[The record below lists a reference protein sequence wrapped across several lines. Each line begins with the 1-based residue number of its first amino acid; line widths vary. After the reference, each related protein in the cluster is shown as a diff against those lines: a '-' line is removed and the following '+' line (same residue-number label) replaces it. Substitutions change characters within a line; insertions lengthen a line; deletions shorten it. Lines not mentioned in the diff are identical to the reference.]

1 MRVVKGAKVE
11 DFLVYCTG
19 TRISKTMQ
27 RHVALF
33 LAKLSNV
40 PDAHTVEHFCIEEKA
55 WFEQQYENDNT
66 RAAYMTKYRKA
77 IASMAADRSF
87 PDAVMYEQET
97 ANGTI
102 RQHIALKWMN
112 YGSEFH
118 QQRQAP
124 TQAKAKAQRRQRV
137 AFEPQPVIDAAV
149 AALSSA
155 SSSTWEVAAAIILL
169 TGRRPTEIL
178 KSGDFTQ
185 VGAYQLEF
193 SGQLK
198 QRNKTTAFEI
208 YCLERSHRLI
218 DAFTRFRRIASVRE
232 LQEAENTAVDSRLNA
247 TVNRAVRTVFTEDI
261 LPAPLGESQLSAK
274 NLRAAYVNIAYHL
287 FGNPET
293 SIGSFAEDFLGHQ
306 NAGSAASYEDY
317 YCVDGE
323 GQPLPIGLLRDELQ
337 AKPKRPRA
345 RKRTTVHVDGLL
357 KERFEAYGEG
367 THKEKMAQLLDAA
380 ERNERLERQLHS
392 VEQRLKLAKD
402 HIALLQQKQAE
413 QPPSTKAKAKKSD
426 RPQDGRKTQESDR
439 KATKASKE
447 RDRQTSKAAKSSDRP
462 LAPAH
467 TPIPDDWTEMSNEE
481 LNGSQIPGSADEKI
495 RRSIEALYEYNE
507 GRYSCGEAS
516 PTHSEQWSI
525 TPTVVQKL
533 SGSNANRVKEYL
545 ERHPKVE
552 QRLKKYN
559 KDYGYQQNRGKGH
572 PRDSVKWPVSYGE
585 YEWSA

>member
-1 MRVVKGAKVE
+1 MQVVKSARVE
-11 DFLVYCTG
+11 DFMQYCAG
-19 TRISKTMQ
+19 TRLSKVMQ

-33 LAKLSNV
+33 LAKLSGATNKR
-40 PDAHTVEHFCIEEKA
+40 TVEYLCIEEKG
-55 WFEQQYENDNT
+55 WFEQQYQNDNT
-66 RAAYMTKYRKA
+66 RAAHMTKYRRA
-77 IASMAADRSF
+77 IASMSADRPF
-87 PDAVMYEQET
+87 PKAVTYEQET
-97 ANGTI
+97 ANGPV

-112 YGSEFH
+112 YSSEFH

-124 TQAKAKAQRRQRV
+124 TQAKSKAQRRSRV

-149 AALSSA
+149 AALS

-198 QRNKTTAFEI
+198 NRSKETTYEI
-208 YCLERSHRLI
+208 YCLARSHLLI

-247 TVNRAVRTVFTEDI
+247 TVNRAVRAVFSEDV
-261 LPAPLGESQLSAK
+261 LPAPLGEAQLSAK
-274 NLRAAYVNIAYHL
+274 NLRAAYVNMAYHL
-287 FGNPET
+287 FGIPET

-317 YCVDGE
+317 YCVDGA
-323 GQPLPIGLLRDELQ
+323 GQPLAIGLLRDELQ

-345 RKRTTVHVDGLL
+345 KKRTTVHVDGLL
-357 KERFEAYGEG
+357 KDRFEAYGKG

-380 ERNERLERQLHS
+380 ERNERLARQLHS
-392 VEQRLKLAKD
+392 AEQRLKLAKA

-413 QPPSTKAKAKKSD
+413 PLVTPKESDHTTAKAV
-426 RPQDGRKTQESDR
+426 
-439 KATKASKE
+439 KATKAS
-447 RDRQTSKAAKSSDRP
+447 DRNTAKAAKAIKASDRP
-462 LAPAH
+462 EAPAR
-467 TPIPDDWTEMSNEE
+467 TPIPDDWTEMSSGE

-495 RRSIEALYEYNE
+495 RRSIEALHEYNE
-507 GRYSCGEAS
+507 GR
-516 PTHSEQWSI
+516 PHIEQWSI

-533 SGSNANRVKEYL
+533 SGSNANRVKDYL
-545 ERHPKVE
+545 ERHPEVE
-552 QRLKKYN
+552 QYN
-559 KDYGYQQNRGKGH
+559 QDYGYQQNRGKGH

>member
-11 DFLVYCTG
+11 DFLPYCTG
-19 TRISKTMQ
+19 TRLSQTMQ

-40 PDAHTVEHFCIEEKA
+40 SDAHTVEHFCLEEKG
-55 WFEQQYENDNT
+55 WFEQQYRNDNT
-66 RAAYMTKYRKA
+66 RAAYMTKYRRA
-77 IASMAADRSF
+77 IASMASDRSF

-97 ANGTI
+97 ANGSV

-112 YGSEFH
+112 YSSEFH

-149 AALSSA
+149 VALS

-178 KSGDFTQ
+178 KSGDFAQ

-208 YCLERSHRLI
+208 YCLERSHLLI

-247 TVNRAVRTVFTEDI
+247 TVNRAVRTVFSEDI

-317 YCVDGE
+317 YCVDGK
-323 GQPLPIGLLRDELQ
+323 GQPLSIGLIKDELQ

-392 VEQRLKLAKD
+392 LEQRLNVAKD
-402 HIALLQQKQAE
+402 YIALLQQKRSSSRHQPKPKSKRVILPRSGFANAK
-413 QPPSTKAKAKKSD
+413 QPKQIKRVIAIRHLHLHLSIPPSPMT
-426 RPQDGRKTQESDR
+426 G
-439 KATKASKE
+439 
-447 RDRQTSKAAKSSDRP
+447 
-462 LAPAH
+462 
-467 TPIPDDWTEMSNEE
+467 
-481 LNGSQIPGSADEKI
+481 
-495 RRSIEALYEYNE
+495 
-507 GRYSCGEAS
+507 
-516 PTHSEQWSI
+516 
-525 TPTVVQKL
+525 
-533 SGSNANRVKEYL
+533 
-545 ERHPKVE
+545 
-552 QRLKKYN
+552 QR
-559 KDYGYQQNRGKGH
+559 
-572 PRDSVKWPVSYGE
+572 
-585 YEWSA
+585 

>member
-19 TRISKTMQ
+19 TRLSQTMQ

-40 PDAHTVEHFCIEEKA
+40 PDAHTVEHFCIEEKS
-55 WFEQQYENDNT
+55 WFEQQYKNDNT
-66 RAAYMTKYRKA
+66 RAAHMTKYRKA
-77 IASMAADRSF
+77 IASMASDRSF
-87 PDAVMYEQET
+87 PDSVMYEQET

-185 VGAYQLEF
+185 VSAYQLEF

-198 QRNKTTAFEI
+198 RRSNETATFPI

-232 LQEAENTAVDSRLNA
+232 LQAAENTAVDSRLNA
-247 TVNRAVRTVFTEDI
+247 TVNRAVRTVFPEDI

-317 YCVDGE
+317 YCVGGK
-323 GQPLPIGLLRDELQ
+323 GQPLAIGLLKDELQ
-337 AKPKRPRA
+337 AKPKKPRA

-392 VEQRLKLAKD
+392 VEQRLKLAKE
-402 HIALLQQKQAE
+402 HIALLQQKQSAK
-413 QPPSTKAKAKKSD
+413 TK
-426 RPQDGRKTQESDR
+426 ESDR
-439 KATKASKE
+439 NTAESVKSVKPIKSVK
-447 RDRQTSKAAKSSDRP
+447 SVKSSDSPTERLRQRP
-462 LAPAH
+462 QAPAH
-467 TPIPDDWTEMSNEE
+467 TPIPDDWTEMSNGE
-481 LNGSQIPGSADEKI
+481 LNGSQIPGSADEKV

-507 GRYSCGEAS
+507 GRS
-516 PTHSEQWSI
+516 HSEQWSI

-559 KDYGYQQNRGKGH
+559 QDYGYQQNRGKGH
-572 PRDSVKWPVSYGE
+572 PRDSVQWPASYGE

>member
-1 MRVVKGAKVE
+1 MQVVKGARVE
-11 DFLVYCTG
+11 DFLPYCAG
-19 TRISKTMQ
+19 TRLSQTMQ
-27 RHVALF
+27 RHVAIF
-33 LAKLSNV
+33 LAKLSGATNKR
-40 PDAHTVEHFCIEEKA
+40 TVEYLCVEEKG
-55 WFEQQYENDNT
+55 WFEQQYQNDNT
-66 RAAYMTKYRKA
+66 RAAHMTKYRRA
-77 IASMAADRSF
+77 IASMSADRPF
-87 PDAVMYEQET
+87 PKAVTYEQET
-97 ANGTI
+97 ANGPV

-112 YGSEFH
+112 YSSEFH

-124 TQAKAKAQRRQRV
+124 TQAKSKAQRRSRV

-149 AALSSA
+149 AALSS
-155 SSSTWEVAAAIILL
+155 SLTWEVAAAIILL

-198 QRNKTTAFEI
+198 SRGQKTTYAI
-208 YCLERSHRLI
+208 YCLVRSHLLI

-247 TVNRAVRTVFTEDI
+247 TVNRAVRAVFPEDV
-261 LPAPLGESQLSAK
+261 LPAPLGETQLSAK

-287 FGNPET
+287 FGTPET

-317 YCVDGE
+317 YCVDGK
-323 GQPLPIGLLRDELQ
+323 GQPLSIGLLKDQLQ

-345 RKRTTVHVDGLL
+345 KKRTTVHVDGLL
-357 KERFEAYGEG
+357 KDRFEAYGEG

-392 VEQRLKLAKD
+392 AEQRLKLAKD

-413 QPPSTKAKAKKSD
+413 PLVTPKESDLNTAKAVKAAKESD
-426 RPQDGRKTQESDR
+426 RPPTKVAKTVKESD
-439 KATKASKE
+439 TPSE
-447 RDRQTSKAAKSSDRP
+447 WLRQR
-462 LAPAH
+462 LEAPAR
-467 TPIPDDWTEMSNEE
+467 TPIPDDWTEMSNTE

-507 GRYSCGEAS
+507 GRSH
-516 PTHSEQWSI
+516 PEQWSI

-533 SGSNANRVKEYL
+533 SGSNANRVKDYL
-545 ERHPKVE
+545 ERHSKVE
-552 QRLKKYN
+552 QRLERYN
-559 KDYGYQQNRGKGH
+559 RDYGYQQNRGKGH
-572 PRDSVKWPVSYGE
+572 PRDSVKWPVAYGE
-585 YEWSA
+585 YEW

>member
-1 MRVVKGAKVE
+1 
-11 DFLVYCTG
+11 
-19 TRISKTMQ
+19 MQ

-40 PDAHTVEHFCIEEKA
+40 TDAHTVEYFCIEEKA
-55 WFEQQYENDNT
+55 WFEQQYKNANT
-66 RAAYMTKYRKA
+66 RAAYMTKYRRA
-77 IASMAADRSF
+77 IAAMAADRSF

-97 ANGTI
+97 ANGSV

-112 YGSEFH
+112 YSSEFH
-118 QQRQAP
+118 QQRQAA

-247 TVNRAVRTVFTEDI
+247 TVNRAVRTVFSEDI

-287 FGNPET
+287 FGTPQT

-317 YCVDGE
+317 YCVNSK
-323 GQPLPIGLLRDELQ
+323 GQPLSIGLLKDELQ

-392 VEQRLKLAKD
+392 LEQRLKLAKD
-402 HIALLQQKQAE
+402 HIALLQQKQTE
-413 QPPSTKAKAKKSD
+413 QPPSAKVRAKTKKSD
-426 RPQDGRKTQESDR
+426 TPTERLRQRHKAPKESD
-439 KATKASKE
+439 APTE
-447 RDRQTSKAAKSSDRP
+447 RHRQRQTSKAAKSSDRHQT
-462 LAPAH
+462 PAH
-467 TPIPDDWTEMSNEE
+467 TPIPDDWTEMSNGE
-481 LNGSQIPGSADEKI
+481 LNGSQIPGSADEKV

-507 GRYSCGEAS
+507 GRS
-516 PTHSEQWSI
+516 HSEQWSI

-559 KDYGYQQNRGKGH
+559 QDYGYQQNRGKGH
-572 PRDSVKWPVSYGE
+572 PRDSVQWPASYGE

>member
-1 MRVVKGAKVE
+1 MQVIKAARVK
-11 DFLVYCTG
+11 DFLPYCTG
-19 TRISKTMQ
+19 TRLSKVMQ

-33 LAKLSNV
+33 LAKLSGAT
-40 PDAHTVEHFCIEEKA
+40 DAHTVEHFCIEEKA
-55 WFEQQYENDNT
+55 WFEQQYKNDNT
-66 RAAYMTKYRKA
+66 RAAYMTKYRRA
-77 IASMAADRSF
+77 IALMSTDRPF
-87 PDAVMYEQET
+87 PDSVMYEQET
-97 ANGTI
+97 ANGPI

-112 YGSEFH
+112 YSSEFH

-149 AALSSA
+149 AALS

-198 QRNKTTAFEI
+198 SRNKTTTFPI

-232 LQEAENTAVDSRLNA
+232 LQAAENAAVDSRMNA
-247 TVNRAVRTVFTEDI
+247 TVNRAVRTVFSEDI

-317 YCVDGE
+317 YCVDSK
-323 GQPLPIGLLRDELQ
+323 GQPLSIGLLKDELQ

-357 KERFEAYGEG
+357 KDRFEAYGEG

-380 ERNERLERQLHS
+380 ERNERLERQLH
-392 VEQRLKLAKD
+392 A
-402 HIALLQQKQAE
+402 
-413 QPPSTKAKAKKSD
+413 
-426 RPQDGRKTQESDR
+426 
-439 KATKASKE
+439 
-447 RDRQTSKAAKSSDRP
+447 
-462 LAPAH
+462 
-467 TPIPDDWTEMSNEE
+467 
-481 LNGSQIPGSADEKI
+481 
-495 RRSIEALYEYNE
+495 
-507 GRYSCGEAS
+507 
-516 PTHSEQWSI
+516 
-525 TPTVVQKL
+525 
-533 SGSNANRVKEYL
+533 
-545 ERHPKVE
+545 
-552 QRLKKYN
+552 
-559 KDYGYQQNRGKGH
+559 
-572 PRDSVKWPVSYGE
+572 
-585 YEWSA
+585 

>member
-19 TRISKTMQ
+19 TRLSKTMQ

-33 LAKLSNV
+33 LAKLSGVTN
-40 PDAHTVEHFCIEEKA
+40 AHTVKHFCIEEKA
-55 WFEQQYENDNT
+55 WFEQQYKNDNT
-66 RAAYMTKYRKA
+66 RASHMTKYRKA
-77 IASMAADRSF
+77 IALMASDRPF
-87 PDAVMYEQET
+87 PDAVTYEQET
-97 ANGTI
+97 ANGPV

-112 YGSEFH
+112 YSSEFH

-124 TQAKAKAQRRQRV
+124 TQAKAKAQRRSRV

-149 AALSSA
+149 AALS

-198 QRNKTTAFEI
+198 SRNKTTTFPI

-247 TVNRAVRTVFTEDI
+247 TVNRAVRTVFPEDI

-287 FGNPET
+287 FGTPQT

-317 YCVDGE
+317 YCVDGD
-323 GQPLPIGLLRDELQ
+323 GQPLAVGLLKDELQ

-402 HIALLQQKQAE
+402 HIALLQQKQTE
-413 QPPSTKAKAKKSD
+413 QKSSAKATKESD
-426 RPQDGRKTQESDR
+426 TPTERLRQRHKAPKESDR
-439 KATKASKE
+439 H
-447 RDRQTSKAAKSSDRP
+447 QT
-462 LAPAH
+462 PAH
-467 TPIPDDWTEMSNEE
+467 TPIPDDWTEMSNAE
-481 LNGSQIPGSADEKI
+481 LNGSQIPGSADEKV

-507 GRYSCGEAS
+507 GRS
-516 PTHSEQWSI
+516 HSEQWSI

-545 ERHPKVE
+545 ERHSKVE

-559 KDYGYQQNRGKGH
+559 QDYGYQQNRGKGH
-572 PRDSVKWPVSYGE
+572 PRESVKWPTSYGE
-585 YEWSA
+585 YEWSS

>member
-11 DFLVYCTG
+11 DFLPYCTG
-19 TRISKTMQ
+19 TRLSKVMQ

-40 PDAHTVEHFCIEEKA
+40 TDAHTVEHFCIEEKS
-55 WFEQQYENDNT
+55 WFEQQYKNDNT

-77 IASMAADRSF
+77 IASMASDRPF
-87 PDAVMYEQET
+87 PDSVMYEQET
-97 ANGTI
+97 ANGPV

-149 AALSSA
+149 AALSS
-155 SSSTWEVAAAIILL
+155 SSTWEVAAAIILL

-198 QRNKTTAFEI
+198 QRNKITTFPI

-232 LQEAENTAVDSRLNA
+232 LQEAENAAVDSRMNA
-247 TVNRAVRTVFTEDI
+247 TVNRAVRTVFSEDI
-261 LPAPLGESQLSAK
+261 LPAPLGEGQLSAK

-306 NAGSAASYEDY
+306 NAASAASYEDY
-317 YCVDGE
+317 YCVDGD
-323 GQPLPIGLLRDELQ
+323 GQPLSIGLLKDALQ

-392 VEQRLKLAKD
+392 LEQRLKLAKD
-402 HIALLQQKQAE
+402 HIALLQQKQTE
-413 QPPSTKAKAKKSD
+413 QSPSAKVRAKTKKSD
-426 RPQDGRKTQESDR
+426 TPT
-439 KATKASKE
+439 E
-447 RDRQTSKAAKSSDRP
+447 RHRQRNTFKAAKSSDRP
-462 LAPAH
+462 PAPAH
-467 TPIPDDWTEMSNEE
+467 TPIPDDWTEMSNGE

-507 GRYSCGEAS
+507 GRS
-516 PTHSEQWSI
+516 HSEQWSI

-559 KDYGYQQNRGKGH
+559 QDYGYQQNRGKGH
-572 PRDSVKWPVSYGE
+572 PRESVKWPVSYGK
-585 YEWSA
+585 YEWSAG

>member
-1 MRVVKGAKVE
+1 MSVVKGAKVE
-11 DFLVYCTG
+11 DFLSYCTG
-19 TRISKTMQ
+19 TRLSQTMQ

-33 LAKLSNV
+33 LAKLANA
-40 PDAHTVEHFCIEEKA
+40 PDASTVKHFCIEEKG
-55 WFEQQYENDNT
+55 WFEQQYSNDNT
-66 RAAYMTKYRKA
+66 RAAHMTKYRRV
-77 IASMAADRSF
+77 IASMASDRSF

-97 ANGTI
+97 ADGPV

-112 YGSEFH
+112 YSSEFH

-124 TQAKAKAQRRQRV
+124 TQAKAKAQRRSRV

-149 AALSSA
+149 AALSS

-198 QRNKTTAFEI
+198 QRNHEPTYTI
-208 YCLERSHRLI
+208 YSLVRSHRLI

-232 LQEAENTAVDSRLNA
+232 LQDAENTAVDSRLNA
-247 TVNRAVRTVFTEDI
+247 TINRAVRIVFSEDI

-287 FGNPET
+287 FGTAQT

-317 YCVDGE
+317 YCVDSE
-323 GQPLPIGLLRDELQ
+323 GQPLAIGLLKDELQ
-337 AKPKRPRA
+337 AKLKRPRA

-367 THKEKMAQLLDAA
+367 THKEKMTQLLDAA

-392 VEQRLKLAKD
+392 VEQRLKLAKE
-402 HIALLQQKQAE
+402 HIALLQQKQAK
-413 QPPSTKAKAKKSD
+413 QPPSAKAKAKQSD
-426 RPQDGRKTQESDR
+426 SPTERLRQRP
-439 KATKASKE
+439 
-447 RDRQTSKAAKSSDRP
+447 P
-462 LAPAH
+462 APAH
-467 TPIPDDWTEMSNEE
+467 TPIPDDWTEMSNAA

-495 RRSIEALYEYNE
+495 RRSIEALHEYNE
-507 GRYSCGEAS
+507 GRS
-516 PTHSEQWSI
+516 HSEQWSI

-545 ERHPKVE
+545 ARHPKVE
-552 QRLKKYN
+552 QSLKKYN
-559 KDYGYQQNRGKGH
+559 RDYGYQQNRGKGH
-572 PRDSVKWPVSYGE
+572 PRASVKWPISYGE

>member
-1 MRVVKGAKVE
+1 MEVVKGAKVE
-11 DFLVYCTG
+11 DFLQYCAG
-19 TRISKTMQ
+19 SRLSKVMQ

-33 LAKLSNV
+33 LAKLSGATNQS
-40 PDAHTVEHFCIEEKA
+40 TVKYLCTEEKG
-55 WFEQQYENDNT
+55 WFEQQYKNDNT
-66 RAAYMTKYRKA
+66 RAAHMTKYRKA
-77 IASMAADRSF
+77 IAQMSTDRAF
-87 PDAVMYEQET
+87 PKAVTYEQET
-97 ANGTI
+97 ANGPV

-112 YGSEFH
+112 YSSEFH

-124 TQAKAKAQRRQRV
+124 TQAKSKAQRRSRV

-198 QRNKTTAFEI
+198 SRGKKTTYAI
-208 YCLERSHRLI
+208 YCLVRSHLLI

-247 TVNRAVRTVFTEDI
+247 TINRAVRAVFPEDI
-261 LPAPLGESQLSAK
+261 LPAPLGEAQLSAK
-274 NLRAAYVNIAYHL
+274 NLRAAYVNMAYYL
-287 FGNPET
+287 FGIPET

-317 YCVDGE
+317 YCVDGK
-323 GQPLPIGLLRDELQ
+323 GQPLSIGLLKDQLQ

-345 RKRTTVHVDGLL
+345 KKRTTVHVDGLL
-357 KERFEAYGEG
+357 KDRFEAYGEG

-392 VEQRLKLAKD
+392 AEQRLKLAKA

-413 QPPSTKAKAKKSD
+413 PLVAPKESD
-426 RPQDGRKTQESDR
+426 RPTAKSRQSTQRERSPPTKVAKTVKESD
-439 KATKASKE
+439 TPSE
-447 RDRQTSKAAKSSDRP
+447 PITQLINLSD
-462 LAPAH
+462 
-467 TPIPDDWTEMSNEE
+467 T
-481 LNGSQIPGSADEKI
+481 
-495 RRSIEALYEYNE
+495 
-507 GRYSCGEAS
+507 
-516 PTHSEQWSI
+516 
-525 TPTVVQKL
+525 
-533 SGSNANRVKEYL
+533 
-545 ERHPKVE
+545 
-552 QRLKKYN
+552 
-559 KDYGYQQNRGKGH
+559 
-572 PRDSVKWPVSYGE
+572 
-585 YEWSA
+585 

>member
-11 DFLVYCTG
+11 DFLPYCTG
-19 TRISKTMQ
+19 TRLSQTMQ

-40 PDAHTVEHFCIEEKA
+40 SDAHTVEHFCLEEKG
-55 WFEQQYENDNT
+55 WFEQQYRNDNT
-66 RAAYMTKYRKA
+66 RAAYMTKYRRA
-77 IASMAADRSF
+77 IALMASDRPF

-97 ANGTI
+97 ANGSV

-112 YGSEFH
+112 YSSEFH

-149 AALSSA
+149 VALS

-178 KSGDFTQ
+178 KSGDFAQ
-185 VGAYQLEF
+185 VGAYQFEF

-208 YCLERSHRLI
+208 YCLERSHLLI

-247 TVNRAVRTVFTEDI
+247 TVNRAVRTVFSEDI

-317 YCVDGE
+317 YCVDGK
-323 GQPLPIGLLRDELQ
+323 GQPLSIGLIKDELQ

-392 VEQRLKLAKD
+392 LEQRLNVAKD
-402 HIALLQQKQAE
+402 HIALLQQKQSE
-413 QPPSTKAKAKKSD
+413 QPPPAKAKVKKSD
-426 RPQDGRKTQESDR
+426 TPTERLRQR
-439 KATKASKE
+439 KATKANKE
-447 RDRQTSKAAKSSDRP
+447 SDRHQ
-462 LAPAH
+462 APASAPVH
-467 TPIPDDWTEMSNEE
+467 TPIPDDWTEMSNAE

-507 GRYSCGEAS
+507 GRS
-516 PTHSEQWSI
+516 HSEQWSI

-572 PRDSVKWPVSYGE
+572 PRESVKWPVSYGK
-585 YEWSA
+585 YEWSTG

>member
-1 MRVVKGAKVE
+1 MRVVRAAKVE
-11 DFLVYCTG
+11 DFLPYCSG
-19 TRISKTMQ
+19 TRLSKTMQ

-40 PDAHTVEHFCIEEKA
+40 PDAHTVKHFCIEEKG
-55 WFEQQYENDNT
+55 WFEQQYKNDNT
-66 RAAYMTKYRKA
+66 RAAHMTKYRKA
-77 IASMAADRSF
+77 IAAMSADRSF
-87 PDAVMYEQET
+87 PKAVTYEQET
-97 ANGTI
+97 ANGPV

-112 YGSEFH
+112 YSSEFY

-149 AALSSA
+149 AALS

-198 QRNKTTAFEI
+198 SRNKTTTFPI

-232 LQEAENTAVDSRLNA
+232 LQEAENAAVDSRMNA
-247 TVNRAVRTVFTEDI
+247 TVNRAVRTVFSEDI
-261 LPAPLGESQLSAK
+261 LPAPLCEGQLSAK

-287 FGNPET
+287 FGTPQT

-317 YCVDGE
+317 YCVDSK
-323 GQPLPIGLLRDELQ
+323 GQPLAIGLLKDELQ
-337 AKPKRPRA
+337 AKPKSPRA

-392 VEQRLKLAKD
+392 LEQRLKLAKD
-402 HIALLQQKQAE
+402 HIALLQQKQTE
-413 QPPSTKAKAKKSD
+413 QPPSAKVRAKTKKSD
-426 RPQDGRKTQESDR
+426 TPTERHRQRHKAPKESD
-439 KATKASKE
+439 TPTE
-447 RDRQTSKAAKSSDRP
+447 RHRQRQTSKAAKSSDLP

-467 TPIPDDWTEMSNEE
+467 TPIPDDWTEMSNGE
-481 LNGSQIPGSADEKI
+481 LNGSQIPGSADEKV

-507 GRYSCGEAS
+507 GRSS
-516 PTHSEQWSI
+516 SEQWSI
-525 TPTVVQKL
+525 TSTVVQKL

-559 KDYGYQQNRGKGH
+559 QDYGYQQNRGKGH
-572 PRDSVKWPVSYGE
+572 PRESVKWPASYGA

>member
-1 MRVVKGAKVE
+1 MEVVKGAKVE
-11 DFLVYCTG
+11 DFLQYCAG
-19 TRISKTMQ
+19 SRLSKVMQ

-33 LAKLSNV
+33 LAKLSGATNQS
-40 PDAHTVEHFCIEEKA
+40 TVKYLCTEEKG
-55 WFEQQYENDNT
+55 WFEQQYRNDNT
-66 RAAYMTKYRKA
+66 RAAHMTKYRKA
-77 IASMAADRSF
+77 IASMSADRAF
-87 PDAVMYEQET
+87 PKAVTYEQET
-97 ANGTI
+97 QDGPI

-112 YGSEFH
+112 YSNEFH

-124 TQAKAKAQRRQRV
+124 TQAKSKAQRRSRV

-185 VGAYQLEF
+185 VGAYELEF

-198 QRNKTTAFEI
+198 SRGKKTTYAI
-208 YCLERSHRLI
+208 YCLVRSHLLI

-247 TVNRAVRTVFTEDI
+247 TVNRAVRTVFSEDI
-261 LPAPLGESQLSAK
+261 LPAPLGETQLSAK
-274 NLRAAYVNIAYHL
+274 NLRAAYVNMAYHL
-287 FGNPET
+287 FGTPET

-317 YCVDGE
+317 YCVDGK
-323 GQPLPIGLLRDELQ
+323 GQPLSTGLLKDQLQ

-345 RKRTTVHVDGLL
+345 KKRTTVHVDGLL

-392 VEQRLKLAKD
+392 AEQRLKLAKA

-413 QPPSTKAKAKKSD
+413 PLVTPKESDLNTAKAVKAAKESD
-426 RPQDGRKTQESDR
+426 RPPTKVAKTVKESD
-439 KATKASKE
+439 TPSE
-447 RDRQTSKAAKSSDRP
+447 PITQLINLSD
-462 LAPAH
+462 
-467 TPIPDDWTEMSNEE
+467 T
-481 LNGSQIPGSADEKI
+481 
-495 RRSIEALYEYNE
+495 
-507 GRYSCGEAS
+507 
-516 PTHSEQWSI
+516 
-525 TPTVVQKL
+525 
-533 SGSNANRVKEYL
+533 
-545 ERHPKVE
+545 
-552 QRLKKYN
+552 
-559 KDYGYQQNRGKGH
+559 
-572 PRDSVKWPVSYGE
+572 
-585 YEWSA
+585 

>member
-1 MRVVKGAKVE
+1 
-11 DFLVYCTG
+11 
-19 TRISKTMQ
+19 
-27 RHVALF
+27 
-33 LAKLSNV
+33 
-40 PDAHTVEHFCIEEKA
+40 
-55 WFEQQYENDNT
+55 
-66 RAAYMTKYRKA
+66 MTKYRKV
-77 IASMAADRSF
+77 IASMASDRPF

-97 ANGTI
+97 ADGPV

-112 YGSEFH
+112 YSSEFH
-118 QQRQAP
+118 QQRQAL
-124 TQAKAKAQRRQRV
+124 TQAKAKAQRRSRV

-149 AALSSA
+149 AALS

-185 VGAYQLEF
+185 AGSYQLEF

-198 QRNKTTAFEI
+198 QRNKTTTFPI

-247 TVNRAVRTVFTEDI
+247 TVNRAVRTVFPEDI

-317 YCVDGE
+317 YCVDSK
-323 GQPLPIGLLRDELQ
+323 GQPLSIGLLKDELQ

-392 VEQRLKLAKD
+392 VEQQLKLAKD
-402 HIALLQQKQAE
+402 HIALLQQKQTE
-413 QPPSTKAKAKKSD
+413 QPPLAKAKVKAKKS
-426 RPQDGRKTQESDR
+426 
-439 KATKASKE
+439 ATPTE
-447 RDRQTSKAAKSSDRP
+447 RHRQRNTSKAVKSSDRHQT
-462 LAPAH
+462 PAH
-467 TPIPDDWTEMSNEE
+467 TPIPDDWTEMSNGE
-481 LNGSQIPGSADEKI
+481 LNGSQIPGSADEKV

-507 GRYSCGEAS
+507 GRS
-516 PTHSEQWSI
+516 HSEQWSI

-559 KDYGYQQNRGKGH
+559 QDYGYQQNRGKGH
-572 PRDSVKWPVSYGE
+572 PRESVKWPVHYGC

>member
-1 MRVVKGAKVE
+1 MQVVKGARVE
-11 DFLVYCTG
+11 DFLPYCAG
-19 TRISKTMQ
+19 TRLSQTMQ

-33 LAKLSNV
+33 LAKLSGATNKR
-40 PDAHTVEHFCIEEKA
+40 TVEYLCIEEKG
-55 WFEQQYENDNT
+55 WFEQQYQNDNT
-66 RAAYMTKYRKA
+66 RAAHMTKYRRA
-77 IASMAADRSF
+77 IASMSTDRPF
-87 PDAVMYEQET
+87 PKAVTYEQET
-97 ANGTI
+97 ANGPV

-112 YGSEFH
+112 YSSEFH

-124 TQAKAKAQRRQRV
+124 TQAKSKAQRRSRV

-149 AALSSA
+149 AALSST
-155 SSSTWEVAAAIILL
+155 STWEVAAAIILL

-198 QRNKTTAFEI
+198 SRGQKTTYEI
-208 YCLERSHRLI
+208 YCLARSHLLI

-247 TVNRAVRTVFTEDI
+247 TVNRAVRAVFPEDI
-261 LPAPLGESQLSAK
+261 LPAPLGETQLSAK
-274 NLRAAYVNIAYHL
+274 NLRAAYVNMAYHL
-287 FGNPET
+287 FGTPET

-317 YCVDGE
+317 YCVDGK
-323 GQPLPIGLLRDELQ
+323 GQPLAIGLLKDELQ

-345 RKRTTVHVDGLL
+345 KKRTTVHVDGLL

-392 VEQRLKLAKD
+392 AEQRLKLAKD

-413 QPPSTKAKAKKSD
+413 QKPSVKTKQSDRKVAKAVKVTK
-426 RPQDGRKTQESDR
+426 ESDR
-439 KATKASKE
+439 KVAKAVKVTKES
-447 RDRQTSKAAKSSDRP
+447 DRNTAKAAKATQKRDHPQS
-462 LAPAH
+462 PARI
-467 TPIPDDWTEMSNEE
+467 PIPDDWTEMSNGE

-495 RRSIEALYEYNE
+495 RRSIEALHEYNE
-507 GRYSCGEAS
+507 GRSH
-516 PTHSEQWSI
+516 PEQWSI

-533 SGSNANRVKEYL
+533 SGSNANRVKDYL
-545 ERHPKVE
+545 SRHPKVE
-552 QRLKKYN
+552 QRLEQYN
-559 KDYGYQQNRGKGH
+559 QDYGYQQNRGKGH

>member
-1 MRVVKGAKVE
+1 MQVVKSARVE
-11 DFLVYCTG
+11 DFLQYCAG
-19 TRISKTMQ
+19 TRLSKVMQ

-33 LAKLSNV
+33 LAKLSGATNQS
-40 PDAHTVEHFCIEEKA
+40 TVKYLCTEEKG
-55 WFEQQYENDNT
+55 WFEQQYQNDNT
-66 RAAYMTKYRKA
+66 RAAHMTKYRRA
-77 IASMAADRSF
+77 IASMSADRPF
-87 PDAVMYEQET
+87 PKAVTYEQET
-97 ANGTI
+97 ANGPV

-112 YGSEFH
+112 YSSEFH

-137 AFEPQPVIDAAV
+137 AFEPQPVIDAAI
-149 AALSSA
+149 AALS

-198 QRNKTTAFEI
+198 SRGQKTTYEI
-208 YCLERSHRLI
+208 YCLARSHLLI

-247 TVNRAVRTVFTEDI
+247 TVNRAVRAVFPEDI
-261 LPAPLGESQLSAK
+261 LPAPLGEAQLSAK

-287 FGNPET
+287 FGTPET
-293 SIGSFAEDFLGHQ
+293 SIGSFVEDFLGHQ

-317 YCVDGE
+317 YCVDGA
-323 GQPLPIGLLRDELQ
+323 GQPLAIGLLKDELQ

-345 RKRTTVHVDGLL
+345 KKRTTVHVDGLL
-357 KERFEAYGEG
+357 KDRFEAYGEG

-380 ERNERLERQLHS
+380 ERNERLERQFHS
-392 VEQRLKLAKD
+392 AEQRLKLAKD

-413 QPPSTKAKAKKSD
+413 PLVTPK
-426 RPQDGRKTQESDR
+426 ESDR
-439 KATKASKE
+439 TTA
-447 RDRQTSKAAKSSDRP
+447 KAAKAVKESDTPAERLRQRP
-462 LAPAH
+462 PAPAR
-467 TPIPDDWTEMSNEE
+467 TPIPADWTTMSNGE

-507 GRYSCGEAS
+507 GRFSCGEAS
-516 PTHSEQWSI
+516 PTHTEQWSI

-533 SGSNANRVKEYL
+533 SGSNANRVKDYL
-545 ERHPKVE
+545 ERHAKIE
-552 QRLKKYN
+552 QRLEQYN
-559 KDYGYQQNRGKGH
+559 RDYGYQQNRGKGH
-572 PRDSVKWPVSYGE
+572 PRDSVKWPASYGE